1 MKEVKNSL
9 NNSNKIVILKGNNN
23 EIIKTIMKN
32 KEKSIFHIKRKTSK
46 KLFYLLVTNT
56 KVKKI
61 LISEPVFNQTSK
73 KNIEAL
79 KGLNI
84 EVKIIKNKR
93 GRPKKYN
100 EKEIKKIKKYK
111 TAKRKYNLSKTSF
124 YKLKKQKN
132 E

>member
-9 NNSNKIVILKGNNN
+9 NNSNKIVILKGNND